1 MMTTTFIPPARPSVN
16 RSSLCILVLTLAV
29 TSCAKGD
36 KGSET
41 SSVAPGAALASGA
54 TSAALPANPTTNDIA
69 NYPLD
74 MDKVR
79 KLAATMKYMEEAARL
94 DSTVVSGGSNSET
107 AAQTIA
113 RLEGKPQLVAVFR
126 KAGWNAAD
134 YVWTMAALLQ
144 ASMMESVLANTAG
157 AKLPEGQSPKN
168 IEFMRANKAEI
179 EQITKEMGMS
189 GQS

>member
-1 MMTTTFIPPARPSVN
+1 MN
-16 RSSLCILVLTLAV
+16 CSSICIFALALAA

-36 KGSET
+36 KAGDT
-41 SSVAPGAALASGA
+41 SSVSVNSALTSAPA
-54 TSAALPANPTTNDIA
+54 SAALPANPSANDIS

-74 MDKVR
+74 MDKMR
-79 KLAATMKYMEEAARL
+79 KLAATMKYMEEAGRS
-94 DSTVVSGGSNSET
+94 DSTVLSGGSNSET

-113 RLEGKPQLVAVFR
+113 RLESKPQLVAVFR
-126 KAGWNAAD
+126 KAGWNATD

-168 IEFMRANKAEI
+168 IEFVKTNKTEI
-179 EQITKEMGMS
+179 EKITTEMGMS
-189 GQS
+189 GKN